1 MFTKTITYIDY
12 DNNKRTEDFLFNL
25 SKAEIIRMEFSE
37 TGGMEKMINKIIAEQ
52 DNKKLM
58 NLFENIILKAYGEK
72 SADGKRFIKS
82 EELSTNFKQTEA
94 YSELL
99 VELLTNE
106 AAATEFINK
115 IIPAHFSRRSVLDIA
130 YPNQCQ

>member
-12 DNNKRTEDFLFNL
+12 DGNKRTEDFLFNL

-115 IIPAHFSRRSVLDIA
+115 IIPAVSGEQAQIA
-130 YPNQCQ
+130 AL

>member
-12 DNNKRTEDFLFNL
+12 DGNKRTEDFLFNL

-82 EELSTNFKQTEA
+82 DELSTNFKQTEA

-115 IIPAHFSRRSVLDIA
+115 IIPAVSGEQTPIA
-130 YPNQCQ
+130 AM

>member
-12 DNNKRTEDFLFNL
+12 DGNKRTEDFLFNL

-82 EELSTNFKQTEA
+82 DELSTNFKQTEA

-115 IIPAHFSRRSVLDIA
+115 IIPAVSGEQAPIA
-130 YPNQCQ
+130 AL

>member
-12 DNNKRTEDFLFNL
+12 DGNKRTEDFLFNL

-58 NLFENIILKAYGEK
+58 NLFENIILEAYGEK

-99 VELLTNE
+99 VELLSNE

-115 IIPAHFSRRSVLDIA
+115 IIPAVSGEQAQIA
-130 YPNQCQ
+130 AL

>member
-115 IIPAHFSRRSVLDIA
+115 IIPAVSGEQAQIA
-130 YPNQCQ
+130 AL

>member
-12 DNNKRTEDFLFNL
+12 DGNKRTEDFLFNL

-115 IIPAHFSRRSVLDIA
+115 IIPAVSGEQAPIA
-130 YPNQCQ
+130 AL

>member
-1 MFTKTITYIDY
+1 MFTKTITYVDY
-12 DNNKRTEDFLFNL
+12 DGNTRTEDYLFNL

-37 TGGMEKMINKIIAEQ
+37 VGGMEKMIKKIIAEQ
-52 DNKKLM
+52 DSKKLM
-58 NLFENIILKAYGEK
+58 DLFETIILKAYGEK

-82 EELSTNFKQTEA
+82 EELSTNFQQTEA

-115 IIPAHFSRRSVLDIA
+115 IIPQVPADKPLIA
-130 YPNQCQ
+130 GI